1 MTELLLG
8 PWPEAPRRDRRPS
21 TGRGSIAGTGSDLRE
36 MEERVVALR
45 REAVVTVVRQGELKT
60 RLVPLQERARVV
72 EEDAARAL
80 GTGDERAAREILARE
95 MQTLV
100 SRDVLARELVE
111 CQRRTIQLLKDAV
124 RLQDLVRHRRVGTP

>member
-1 MTELLLG
+1 
-8 PWPEAPRRDRRPS
+8 
-21 TGRGSIAGTGSDLRE
+21 